1 MKRAA
6 VVIVLVAVAFIG
18 YRRFATDGAQAR
30 YEAFAEEILR
40 QHWDAAAAMCDGL
53 SSKDL
58 EKLGSQE
65 RIGAGPPMF
74 QTLFPSR
81 FVVSSREKSPD
92 GSVTLHAT
100 QTVLFNPVGV
110 ESAIRPAMFAKLKQ
124 VITLQKQSGEWK
136 VTDFDNEFESMDSL
150 SSR

>member
-1 MKRAA
+1 
-6 VVIVLVAVAFIG
+6 
-18 YRRFATDGAQAR
+18 
-30 YEAFAEEILR
+30 
-40 QHWDAAAAMCDGL
+40 MCDGL

-58 EKLGSQE
+58 EQLGSQE

-81 FVVSSREKSPD
+81 FVVASREKSPD

-110 ESAIRPAMFAKLKQ
+110 ESAVRPAMFAKLKQ
-124 VITLQKQSGEWK
+124 VITLHKQSGELEGHRFRERIREHGLALFALRSDPLTNDCVGG
-136 VTDFDNEFESMDSL
+136 VTNRAHRFVL
-150 SSR
+150 